1 MNRIL
6 AFHFGLVQDVAVL
19 RPLIRIAASLATTDI
34 HLLVTSKF
42 AELDTDGKWMRE
54 IERLGGEIGIV
65 PFIYET
71 PFDCLRR
78 FGSSRGMIIAG
89 SESDARAHVQAHELF
104 RAMPGRFRTV
114 TLQHGLECVGFLH
127 SARHDATAGR
137 AVRFAADIA
146 VAWFDLARARSVSP
160 TERTKIFVAG
170 PPVMI
175 DPPLRRQPGS
185 EVRTGLVCENLHSVR
200 FANGQMREAF
210 LETFL
215 DFASKLEMVGETVV
229 LRPHP
234 AGRFTDRKG
243 IALPPNVEVSRESL
257 YDLDLTNFAYAI
269 SAPSTI
275 LFDFALA
282 GVPVAAW
289 VDAGGEVDVS
299 NFEGLPKVATL
310 DDWWRFHW
318 AVRWE
323 RQALVD
329 RQEAFITS
337 QQMPDNVRE
346 RYEQLLAMA

>member
-127 SARHDATAGR
+127 NARHDATAGR

-170 PPVMI
+170 PPIMI
-175 DPPLRRQPGS
+175 EPPPRAADLKAIQQ
-185 EVRTGLVCENLHSVR
+185 GLVCENLHSVR
-200 FANGQMREAF
+200 FSNWRMREAF

-215 DFASKLEMVGETVV
+215 DFASKLEMIGQTVV

-234 AGRFTDRKG
+234 AGRFTDRKA
-243 IALPPNVEVSRESL
+243 IALPANVTLSREPL
-257 YDLDLTNFAYAI
+257 YDVDLANFAYAI
-269 SAPSTI
+269 SAPSTV

-282 GVPVAAW
+282 GVPAATW
-289 VDAGGEVDVS
+289 VDREQQVDVS
-299 NFEGLPKVATL
+299 NFDGLSKVGAA
-310 DDWWRFHW
+310 DDWWRFSL
-318 AVRWE
+318 AARFE
-323 RQALVD
+323 REVLVA
-329 RQEAFITS
+329 RQDDFIAA
-337 QQMPDNVRE
+337 QHIPVDVRE
-346 RYEQLLAMA
+346 RYQQLLALS